1 MRRRDFLFASVLA
14 VAACA
19 TPRPG
24 PEPLP
29 EYIGMAQMAADG
41 TLTLDLE
48 ARGCNGEIGHARLVY
63 PVTDPRYRDILAHVG
78 DIRPGESRPVRPWPD
93 QGC

>member
-1 MRRRDFLFASVLA
+1 MRRRAFLFASVLA
-14 VAACA
+14 LAACA
-19 TPRPG
+19 SSR

-48 ARGCNGEIGHARLVY
+48 ARGCDGEIGHARLVY

-78 DIRPGESRPVRPWPD
+78 DIRPGESRPVRPWPY